1 MKKMSWKKRVLQ
13 VIWLLAGIGT
23 IVLLGAAM
31 QKKSQRKC
39 EDVQIEIAGAE
50 HHMFIDEKDV
60 LQLVNARGPVKGLP
74 VSAVNLRQLET
85 GMEKNPWVKNAELY
99 FDNGQVLQVKIEERE
114 PVARVFTAQG
124 SSFYLDSG
132 GLRLPLSEKM
142 SARVPVFTGFPSDKA
157 KLSKPDSALLEDV
170 VKLSRYIVADSFWMA
185 HVSQV
190 DITPHATFELIPA
203 IGDHIVALGDA
214 EEIDSKFSRLYT
226 FYKKAWLQQGMNK
239 YEKVDVQY
247 ANQVVA
253 VKRGTAK
260 KLVDSAAAA
269 KAIESLLKGTAVAD
283 SSTVVVAAPP
293 AKDSAVVKKMAAP
306 VVKQPVKEKTIS
318 KTNAPLNN
326 KQNNKTLSKQ
336 QSVKSGKKTKP
347 AAKTNKPKAVMQKK

>member
-1 MKKMSWKKRVLQ
+1 MSWKKRVLQ

-31 QKKSQRKC
+31 QKKGQRKC
-39 EDVQIEIAGAE
+39 EDVRIEIEGAE

-60 LQLVNARGPVKGLP
+60 LQLVNARGPIKGLP
-74 VSAVNLRQLET
+74 VSAVNLRQLEA

-99 FDNGQVLQVKIEERE
+99 FDNQQVLQVKIEERE

-157 KLSKPDSALLEDV
+157 RLSKPDSALLDDV

-185 HVSQV
+185 HISQV
-190 DITPHATFELIPA
+190 DITTHATFELIPS
-203 IGDHIVALGDA
+203 IGDHVVLIGNA
-214 EEIDSKFSRLYT
+214 EDISSKFNRLYT

-239 YEKVDVQY
+239 YEKLDVQY

-269 KAIESLLKGTAVAD
+269 KAIEALLKGTAVAD
-283 SSTVVVAAPP
+283 SNTVAAIPTV
-293 AKDSAVVKKMAAP
+293 KDTAVVKKIVAP

>member
-39 EDVQIEIAGAE
+39 EDVRIEIEGAE

-60 LQLVNARGPVKGLP
+60 LQLVNARGPIKGLP
-74 VSAVNLRQLET
+74 VSAVNLRQLEA

-99 FDNGQVLQVKIEERE
+99 FDNQQVLQVKIEERE

-157 KLSKPDSALLEDV
+157 RLSKPDSALLDDV

-185 HVSQV
+185 HISQV
-190 DITPHATFELIPA
+190 DITAHATFELIPSL
-203 IGDHIVALGDA
+203 GDHIVSLGNA
-214 EEIDSKFSRLYT
+214 EDISSKFNRLYT

-239 YEKVDVQY
+239 YEKLDVQY

-283 SSTVVVAAPP
+283 SNTVAAIP
-293 AKDSAVVKKMAAP
+293 AVKDTAVVKKIAAP

-318 KTNAPLNN
+318 KTNVPLNN